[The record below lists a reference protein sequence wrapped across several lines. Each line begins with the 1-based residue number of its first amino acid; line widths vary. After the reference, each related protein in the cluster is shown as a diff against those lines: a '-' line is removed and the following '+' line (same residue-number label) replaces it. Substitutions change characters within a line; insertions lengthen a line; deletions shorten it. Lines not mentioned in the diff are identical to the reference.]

1 MIIVAT
7 FCIALL
13 VSTTLVHYEVLRAL
27 TVSLPAITVPP
38 RTKLIVVIIGAF
50 FAHVAEIVLYALTI
64 YIIARYMGLGTLG
77 DASRFSLSASMY
89 FSAETYTSL
98 GYGDVIPS
106 GDLRMLAGAEAL
118 NGLLLIG
125 WSASYTYI
133 AMERFW
139 RDDDGEDMSKRHPF
153 SPVWRRLRR
162 NRPTA
167 TFRH

>member
-13 VSTTLVHYEVLRAL
+13 VFTTLVHYEVLRAL
-27 TVSLPAITVPP
+27 TVSLPAIAVPP

-50 FAHVAEIVLYALTI
+50 FAHVAEIILYALTI
-64 YIIARYMGLGTLG
+64 YVLARYMGLGTLG
-77 DASRFSLSASMY
+77 EASRFSLSASMY

-139 RDDDGEDMSKRHPF
+139 RDDDENLHARHPF
-153 SPVWRRLRR
+153 NPTWRRSRR
-162 NRPTA
+162 NRHTA
-167 TFRH
+167 MFRR

>member
-13 VSTTLVHYEVLRAL
+13 VITTIIHYEVLRGL
-27 TVSLPAITVPP
+27 TVSLPSIAVPP
-38 RTKLIVVIIGAF
+38 RAKLLVVIFGAF
-50 FAHVAEIVLYALTI
+50 FAHVAEIFLYALTI
-64 YIIARYMGLGTLG
+64 FLLVRYLGLGTLG
-77 DASRFSLSASMY
+77 AVSHFSLSVSLY

-139 RDDDGEDMSKRHPF
+139 RDDDSQSVISAP
-153 SPVWRRLRR
+153 
-162 NRPTA
+162 
-167 TFRH
+167 